1 MIIGEHAVSTE
12 IVLGG
17 SIKLLA
23 PSVYEVKI
31 ERQELPD
38 LYQIATSEKEAQSL
52 LSRIDD
58 AVRDGQTIRA
68 EYIAATGSD
77 E

>member
-1 MIIGEHAVSTE
+1 MIIGEHAVSPE

-38 LYQIATSEKEAQSL
+38 LYQIATCERDAQAL
-52 LSRIDD
+52 LKAIDE